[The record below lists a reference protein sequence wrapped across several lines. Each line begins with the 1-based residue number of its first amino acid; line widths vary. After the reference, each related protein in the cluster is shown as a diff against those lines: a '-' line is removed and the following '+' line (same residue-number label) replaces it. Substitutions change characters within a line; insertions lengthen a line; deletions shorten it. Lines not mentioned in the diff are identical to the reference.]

1 MSGSR
6 GGAVMVVV
14 QRNEVSR
21 NRLLYILTIIL
32 SAVVLSA
39 VAVNFSRSSE
49 AGQVLLGLLA
59 PIAFVAVVLSLVQ
72 RLTHPKRSRV
82 LLFQR
87 DDEIVVAINAVHEG
101 IKLRL
106 LRDILGDQFTSFTE
120 AVGLRG
126 NSLEND

>member
-1 MSGSR
+1 MEELEAIAAEWSHACSDLLCFFCLFVASSLIMSGSR

-32 SAVVLSA
+32 SAVVLFA

-49 AGQVLLGLLA
+49 AVQVPLVLLP

-72 RLTHPKRSRV
+72 L
-82 LLFQR
+82 
-87 DDEIVVAINAVHEG
+87 
-101 IKLRL
+101 
-106 LRDILGDQFTSFTE
+106 
-120 AVGLRG
+120 
-126 NSLEND
+126 